1 MQVLG
6 IGNRL
11 NRLKVIK
18 AKKATGD
25 FKDLA
30 EAAVLEAMNV
40 VEDNFWPIMV
50 TMLVT
55 MTAMAIWVWKT
66 TPGEFIGWTRKEQE
80 EEEEEE
86 EEEADDEEEEE
97 VAPPPPSTTTFG
109 VDGLELFLELDLE
122 FDLDVLFSTFSLA
135 TVHNGAMGT
144 LTILCSKDC
153 ISRPVPG

>member
-86 EEEADDEEEEE
+86 EEEDEKKSDGGENPAEE
-97 VAPPPPSTTTFG
+97 VAESDEDENDEDEPAP
-109 VDGLELFLELDLE
+109 
-122 FDLDVLFSTFSLA
+122 
-135 TVHNGAMGT
+135 T
-144 LTILCSKDC
+144 LRRRNRGSKK
-153 ISRPVPG
+153 